1 MFSCNIRVKEAG
13 AKRFA
18 FEAEPDFSTATAEER
33 RVAELL
39 NAAMFVVED
48 YVRQRGNAA
57 IAAGSLTAVGKS
69 PVPLDSRDLDDV
81 SELVGEALKRF
92 ER

>member
-1 MFSCNIRVKEAG
+1 M
-13 AKRFA
+13 
-18 FEAEPDFSTATAEER
+18 
-33 RVAELL
+33 AELL

-57 IAAGSLTAVGKS
+57 IAAGSLTAAGKS
-69 PVPLDSRDLDDV
+69 PVPFDSRDLDDV
-81 SELVGEALKRF
+81 SELVGEALRRF